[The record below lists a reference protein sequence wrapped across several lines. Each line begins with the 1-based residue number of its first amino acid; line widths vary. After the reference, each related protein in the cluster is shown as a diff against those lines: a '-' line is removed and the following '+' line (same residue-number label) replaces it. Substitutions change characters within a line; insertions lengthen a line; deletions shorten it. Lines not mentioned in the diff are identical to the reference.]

1 MQEPSLYFIRRNP
14 ASLDNDFELIGSDGA
29 AEEALHLWGYW
40 RAIRKHLSLIAGI
53 VGAVVVVTMLR
64 VFTMT
69 PTYTARSTILV
80 ERNFPKVLAIN
91 DLLTETDEADAYYRT
106 QYGILKSR
114 SLAATEIRQ
123 EGLDANG
130 FFAGTKSESGLI
142 AGVWAGAVGAMR
154 RAMAAFDESGR
165 LAGTA
170 PAKVEAGSIDAYL
183 SRLDVTPVQGT
194 RLVKIAYSSADPEL
208 SARIAN
214 AHGMAYIR
222 QGLGLYA
229 DASGEAQRFLDEKL
243 VELKD
248 RVEKSEA
255 ALNNYR
261 RDKGII
267 SLSGREN
274 IVVDRL
280 SDLNKEL
287 TDAEADRIALQAE
300 VKLVRERSY
309 DYIPEVVNSTLIQ
322 SLKQNLIQ
330 LETQYASL
338 SRQFKSNYPPLG
350 QLEAQIEENRNR
362 LAREVERVVGGIQSA
377 YLAAATK
384 ENEFHEKL
392 KEQQRLALGLKDA
405 SAEYAILERE
415 VDTNRQLYDSVLQ
428 RIKEMGVS
436 TAVRVSNVSII
447 DRAEPP
453 PNPSSPRKAQSLL
466 ISVLIGLSGGIAA
479 ALLLE
484 YLDNTLKNPEEVER
498 YLRLPS
504 LGIVPRFAASNNGSA
519 VARNLSGDRAKANG
533 RAERANEP
541 ILLTDSSPVAT
552 EAYRALR
559 TAILLSRAA
568 GPPKAILFTSATD
581 SEGKTITTLNAAV
594 AFARLGVRVCVIDAD
609 LRRPRCH
616 KLLRLAGHPG
626 LTEVLIGQRWVE
638 EVIQPTGVNNL
649 FLISAGSRPPNSTE
663 LLGSRQMRETLDYVN
678 QHFDHVLIDCSP
690 VMPVSDAL
698 LVSTMVDGV
707 VLVVNGHH
715 TPKQAVKAA
724 CARLDHARAKIFG
737 VLLNQV
743 DLRSPDLAYYNHY
756 GYYCSRYRDPHPL
769 DVEAQ
774 EA

>member
-1 MQEPSLYFIRRNP
+1 MQEPSLYFIRRNT
-14 ASLDNDFELIGSDGA
+14 ASLDDGVEVVGFDGA
-29 AEEALHLWGYW
+29 AEETRHLWDHL
-40 RAIRKHLSLIAGI
+40 RAIRKHLSLIVGI
-53 VGAVVVVTMLR
+53 VGAVLAVTALR

-69 PTYTARSTILV
+69 PIYTAQSTILV
-80 ERNFPKVLAIN
+80 ERNFPKVLEIN
-91 DLLTETDEADAYYRT
+91 DLLTDTDEADAYYRT

-114 SLAATEIRQ
+114 SLAAAVIRQ

-130 FFAGTKSESGLI
+130 FFAGTKSQTGLI
-142 AGVWAGAVGAMR
+142 ASVRAGAGGAMR
-154 RAMAAFDESGR
+154 RVMAALDERGR
-165 LAGTA
+165 PARSA
-170 PAKVEAGSIDAYL
+170 PAKVEAGLIDAYL
-183 SRLDVTPVQGT
+183 SRLEVTPVQGT
-194 RLVKIAYSSADPEL
+194 RLVKIAYSAADPEL

-248 RVEKSEA
+248 RVENSEA

-300 VKLVRERSY
+300 VKLIRERSY

-322 SLKQNLIQ
+322 SLKQTLIQ

-338 SRQFKSNYPPLG
+338 SRQFKSNYPPLVR
-350 QLEAQIEENRNR
+350 LEAQIDENRNR

-384 ENEFHEKL
+384 ENEFREKL

-405 SAEYAILERE
+405 SVEYAILERE

-453 PNPSSPRKAQSLL
+453 PNPSLPRKAQSLL
-466 ISVLIGLSGGIAA
+466 MSVLIGLGGAIVV

-484 YLDNTLKNPEEVER
+484 YFDNTLKNPEEVER

-504 LGIVPRFAASNNGSA
+504 LGIVPRFAASKGGRA
-519 VARNLSGDRAKANG
+519 VVDNLSGDRTKANG

-541 ILLTDSSPVAT
+541 ILLAHRSPMAT

-581 SEGKTITTLNAAV
+581 SEGKTVTTLNAAV
-594 AFARLGVRVCVIDAD
+594 AFAQLGARVCVIDAD

-626 LTEVLIGQRWVE
+626 LTEVLIGQRGVE
-638 EVIQPTGVNNL
+638 EVIQPTRVNNL
-649 FLISAGSRPPNSTE
+649 SLISAGARPPNSTE
-663 LLGSRQMRETLDYVN
+663 LLGSRQMQETLDYVSR
-678 QHFDHVLIDCSP
+678 HFDHVLLDCSP
-690 VMPVSDAL
+690 VMPVSDAQ

-756 GYYCSRYRDPHPL
+756 GYYYSRYHDTHPL